1 MNVHS
6 NTFSA
11 STTTLKWDQS
21 NGTLNEYCNF
31 TLIFLCISRIKIEFI
46 SAAARRAMSIESDEG
61 DVEDNRA
68 GSITSS
74 RSNMSEVCI
83 FQLFQIISDV
93 FGFTEYR
100 GHTVL

>member
-1 MNVHS
+1 MQ
-6 NTFSA
+6 FS
-11 STTTLKWDQS
+11 
-21 NGTLNEYCNF
+21 
-31 TLIFLCISRIKIEFI
+31 LIFEFEFI

-93 FGFTEYR
+93 FGFTDYITSFR
-100 GHTVL
+100 VTQCSKRRIK

>member
-1 MNVHS
+1 
-6 NTFSA
+6 
-11 STTTLKWDQS
+11 
-21 NGTLNEYCNF
+21 
-31 TLIFLCISRIKIEFI
+31 
-46 SAAARRAMSIESDEG
+46 MSIESDEG

-93 FGFTEYR
+93 FGFTDYITSLRVTPCSKRRRKYCNCTIITLKSKFFFLLEIS
-100 GHTVL
+100 LFS

>member
-1 MNVHS
+1 M
-6 NTFSA
+6 
-11 STTTLKWDQS
+11 K
-21 NGTLNEYCNF
+21 YCNF
-31 TLIFLCISRIKIEFI
+31 SLIFLCISRKKLEFI

>member
-1 MNVHS
+1 
-6 NTFSA
+6 
-11 STTTLKWDQS
+11 
-21 NGTLNEYCNF
+21 
-31 TLIFLCISRIKIEFI
+31 
-46 SAAARRAMSIESDEG
+46 MSIESDEG

-93 FGFTEYR
+93 FGFTDYITSFR
-100 GHTVL
+100 VPQCCKRRRK